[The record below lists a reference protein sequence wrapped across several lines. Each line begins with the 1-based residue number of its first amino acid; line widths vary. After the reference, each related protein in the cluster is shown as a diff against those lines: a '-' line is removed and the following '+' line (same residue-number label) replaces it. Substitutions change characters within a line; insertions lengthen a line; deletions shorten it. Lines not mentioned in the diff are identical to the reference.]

1 MPGKPPR
8 APRARGAADWAAR
21 AQLTPAAG
29 CGAVGISRPAGMR
42 GSLAPAL

>member
-29 CGAVGISRPAGMR
+29 CRAVDISRLAGMR
-42 GSLAPAL
+42 GRPAPAL